1 LLTDAKCRS
10 AKGAEK
16 PYKLGDQRG
25 LYLYVSPTGHRSW
38 RWKYRFDGKEKRLVF
53 GSYPDVK
60 LAEAR
65 EQRDEAAKV
74 LRSGQDPAAV
84 RRQVPSLLPTFEKV
98 ATDWHAL
105 QKVRWAP
112 RHAEDVLESLKRGAF
127 PKLGQ
132 RPIDTITAPD
142 VLEVLREIERR
153 GAIETAHRIGQRI
166 SAVFVFAIA
175 SGIATQD
182 PAAVVKQ
189 ALQPVRRG
197 RQPAL
202 RSMEEARALLSK
214 SEAEPGQPLVKIAS
228 RLLALTAVRPG
239 IIRLAQPGELEGLD
253 GAEPIWRIP
262 AAKMKLSLDRKDD
275 PAFEFLV
282 PLSSQAVELFRLAV
296 QLTKPG
302 PYLFPS
308 VRHAHRPMSDAT
320 IGAMYNRLP
329 AFRGRHVPHG
339 WRATFSTVM
348 NELAEREDRP
358 GDRAV
363 IDLMLAHV
371 PAGVES
377 AYNRA
382 AYMPRRREIAQRWAD
397 LLYQDLPPVDAFLE
411 GKRR

>member
-1 LLTDAKCRS
+1 LLTDANCRS
-10 AKGAEK
+10 AKGADK
-16 PYKLGDQRG
+16 PYKLSDQRG
-25 LYLYVSPTGHRSW
+25 LYLYVTPTGHRSW
-38 RWKYRFDGKEKRLVF
+38 RWKYRFGGKEKRLVL
-53 GSYPDVK
+53 GSYPGMK
-60 LAEAR
+60 LSEAR
-65 EQRDEAAKV
+65 DQREEAARV
-74 LRSGQDPAAV
+74 LRSGQDPAVV
-84 RRQVPSLLPTFEKV
+84 RRQPASSAPTFKTV
-98 ATDWHAL
+98 AEQWHAL
-105 QKVRWAP
+105 QSVRWVP
-112 RHAEDVLESLKRGAF
+112 RHAADVLESLTRDAF
-127 PKLGQ
+127 PTLGE
-132 RPIDTITAPD
+132 RLIDTITAP
-142 VLEVLREIERR
+142 EVLKVLRAIERR
-153 GAIETAHRIGQRI
+153 GAIETAHRLGQRI

-175 SGIATQD
+175 SGLATQN
-182 PAAVVKQ
+182 PAAAIKQ

-197 RQPAL
+197 RQPAF
-202 RSMEEARALLSK
+202 RSIEDARALLTR

-239 IIRLAQPGELEGLD
+239 IIRLAEPGELEGLD
-253 GAEPIWRIP
+253 TPEPLWRIP
-262 AAKMKLSLDRKDD
+262 PAKMKLTTDRKDD

-282 PLSSQAVELFRLAV
+282 PLSTQAVALFRQAIER
-296 QLTKPG
+296 TKRG

-308 VRHAHRPMSDAT
+308 TRHAHRPMSDGT

-348 NELAEREDRP
+348 NEIAEREERP

-382 AYMPRRREIAQRWAD
+382 AYMPRRREITQRWAD
-397 LLYQDLPPVDAFLE
+397 LLYDGLPPVDGFLD